1 MMDSVLAENV
11 AANSPN
17 ASTVAFIA
25 PRNNVMYI
33 GVTYTNNGPYSSDV
47 PAVASRSL
55 DNSTLFAITHNSV
68 TTGTRLLV
76 NVMARER
83 YPIQYIFGF
92 SANNFSYLLTV
103 QKVSMDSNVFQ
114 SKLVRVCQ
122 DDAHYYSYIEVPLVC
137 KSNAAKIDY
146 NLAQSAYVG
155 KPGSELAQSLGEWF
169 VCISQGRNGV
179 LEKCRVSLI

>member
-1 MMDSVLAENV
+1 MDSVLAENV

-55 DNSTLFAITHNSV
+55 DNSTLFSITHNSV

-146 NLAQSAYVG
+146 NLAQAAYIG
-155 KPGSELAQSLGEWF
+155 KPGSELAQSLGKLLF
-169 VCISQGRNGV
+169 VFRKG
-179 LEKCRVSLI
+179 SLQNSS